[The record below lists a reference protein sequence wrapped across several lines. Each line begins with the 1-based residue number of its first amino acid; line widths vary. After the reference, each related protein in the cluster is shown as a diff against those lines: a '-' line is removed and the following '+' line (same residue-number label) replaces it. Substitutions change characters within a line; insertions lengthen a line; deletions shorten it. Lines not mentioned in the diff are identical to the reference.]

1 MSMRNAT
8 ASWSGYSHQGLVGI
22 LVALREIRRLIAEG
36 KQNEFNI
43 HYLEYENNEDVAI
56 VKQAP
61 GAPKDL
67 ISVHQVKAYYSQ
79 GHLLSTYKSVFTGA
93 PIYQYHTNGK
103 VMKDVDGKKIET
115 GNYEPGQW
123 CSRLNYLHTVE
134 NIGNWPTSDFSSVG
148 GNPFNINRYEY
159 DTNIFHC
166 GTDEITQ
173 YIISELNSSD
183 FHNNNEG
190 LSSMA
195 LQRISFELDSKI
207 RFEHANKDSKEVYE
221 IIFSFQEIMDLIIS
235 TEDVQSNNIYICRK
249 LFFDI
254 YMDFKIN
261 SELDEEKLDQIEKL
275 ICEIYESFSD
285 VEFLLFVQRLSLNR
299 KQANQTNTH
308 SIFSEDG
315 LRQVF
320 YEVLFEVSTIYPEV
334 NKVDLTVFYKTF
346 GYVLTTII
354 DDKKYDKEVVK
365 NIVTNMQ
372 SQSIHWERTSLINR
386 EINGKFHELNSDI
399 FDIPK
404 DQDSDDEFTKFMYY
418 NGFTEL
424 ICRETAKKNIINGIT
439 N

>member
-1 MSMRNAT
+1 MSNRNAT

-22 LVALREIRRLIAEG
+22 LVALKEMRVLISEDR
-36 KQNEFNI
+36 QTEFDI
-43 HYLEYENNEDVAI
+43 HFLEYENNEDVAI

-61 GAPKDL
+61 GAAKDL

-79 GHLLSTYKSVFTGA
+79 GHLLSTYKSVFIGA
-93 PIYQYHTNGK
+93 PIYQYGDDGK
-103 VMKDVDGKKIET
+103 VMKDVNGRKIET
-115 GNYEPGQW
+115 GTFEPGQW
-123 CSRLNYLHTVE
+123 CSGLNYLHTVE
-134 NIGNWPTSDFSSVG
+134 NIGNWPTTDFSSVG

-183 FHNNNEG
+183 FHNDNEG

-207 RFEHANKDSKEVYE
+207 RFEHANKDSKEDYE
-221 IIFSFQEIMDLIIS
+221 IIFSFQEIMDIIFS

-261 SELDEEKLDQIEKL
+261 SALDEEELDQIEKL

-285 VEFLLFVQRLSLNR
+285 AEFLLFVQRLSLNR
-299 KQANQTNTH
+299 KPSHQTNTH

-315 LRQVF
+315 LKQVF
-320 YEVLFEVSTIYPEV
+320 FDVLFEVTTIYPEV
-334 NKVDLTVFYKTF
+334 IKDDCILVYKSFKYILTS
-346 GYVLTTII
+346 II
-354 DDKKYDKEVVK
+354 DDKKNEKKVVQ
-365 NIVTNMQ
+365 NIVDNLQ
-372 SQSIHWERTSLINR
+372 SQMIRWESTSLINR

-399 FDIPK
+399 FAIPN
-404 DQDSDDEFTKFMYY
+404 DLDPDGEFTKFMYY
-418 NGFTEL
+418 NGSTEL
-424 ICRETAKKNIINGIT
+424 ICRETAKKNLINGIT